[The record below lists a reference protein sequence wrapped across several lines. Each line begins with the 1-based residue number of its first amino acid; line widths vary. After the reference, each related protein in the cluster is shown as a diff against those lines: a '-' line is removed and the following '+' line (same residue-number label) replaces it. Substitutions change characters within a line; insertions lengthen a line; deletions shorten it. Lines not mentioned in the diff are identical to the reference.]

1 MRRAAWTV
9 VISIGALIGIVWV
22 GLLRGELALEEA
34 IEDAGTARLGVPVEV
49 DAVDFELAERRVEV
63 LGIEVSNP
71 PGIEGPPAL
80 AVGRLAV
87 TLELGRSGDE
97 ALVVEHLELDDV
109 VVTAVVDGYSEGAFT
124 NIGRIVERSPP
135 RRLHAAVERGG
146 WGRSRAARDRGT
158 DVSAGRSRRIGVPLS
173 AGRKQNCQTS
183 ASKASAA
190 RRASA
195 SDELTAEVV
204 ARLADQTN
212 EAVAREMIDRIDVE
226 TVVERVKG
234 KLDRFVDR
242 LAGKD
247 TDEDQ

>member
-9 VISIGALIGIVWV
+9 LISVGALIGIVWV
-22 GLLRGELALEEA
+22 GLLRGEFWLEEA
-34 IEDAGTARLGVPVEV
+34 IEDAGTKRLGVPVEV
-49 DAVDFELAERRVEV
+49 SAVDFELADRRVEV

-87 TLELGRSGDE
+87 TLQLGRTGDE
-97 ALVVEHLELDDV
+97 ALVVELLELDDV

-124 NIGRIVERSPP
+124 NIGRIVERS
-135 RRLHAAVERGG
+135 RRGAAAQRSKEAAGADPGLRVIVERMSVRGG
-146 WGRSRAARDRGT
+146 RGAL
-158 DVSAGRSRRIGVPLS
+158 VSPLGSTEAELPDIRIEGIGGSEGVS
-173 AGRKQNCQTS
+173 V
-183 ASKASAA
+183 
-190 RRASA
+190 
-195 SDELTAEVV
+195 DELTAEVV

-226 TVVERVKG
+226 NVVERVKG

-247 TDEDQ
+247 EGEDS